1 MRLNF
6 ESTSSCY
13 GQQRTIAT
21 ARETVY
27 LRALTWNFLPGI
39 LHSSTVSESAMT
51 V

>member
-1 MRLNF
+1 MCLNF
-6 ESTSSCY
+6 ESTGSYY
-13 GQQRTIAT
+13 GQPRTIAT

-27 LRALTWNFLPGI
+27 FRALAWNFLPGI